1 MRAIPGRMFRALT
14 CLLSIGLLMFSLMT
28 SAMLVVSP
36 KSGMENIPDS
46 SYRAMED
53 YTYSI
58 GVQAYIY
65 GLAPVII
72 QRTEQIYTTTPG
84 PGHAPVNQFGHIDRL
99 ATPNDT
105 IIVTPNSDTIYS
117 IAWLE
122 LGKEPVIMHVPD
134 TAGRYYVM
142 QLLDAYTNNFNSIG
156 RRTTGT
162 KEGDF
167 AITGPGWSGSLPAGV
182 SEVKSPTDTVW
193 VLGRI
198 LVEGQGDLPDAAAI
212 QKQFTLTPLSEYGKP
227 FSYDHKALSDYKKYV
242 SSRDVQKNLTFF
254 EELRVA
260 LKNNPPPK
268 GEEALMAVFDA
279 IGLGD
284 NETPYG
290 SGINPIMADGL
301 GRAIKDGDLIV
312 KSAWKNANGTKTN
325 GWVYPTD
332 IGTYGYDYLT
342 RAAVAEGGLGANVP
356 AEAIY
361 AKAQADENG
370 KPLSGTGKYVMH
382 FARGNLPP
390 VDAFWSLTMYNATT
404 YMLVANP
411 EDRYAIGDRTPGLQ
425 YNPDGSLDIYIQH
438 DSPAGEEPNWLPS
451 PADNFYLILR
461 MYQPGQEILK
471 GKYQI
476 PTVKEV

>member
-1 MRAIPGRMFRALT
+1 
-14 CLLSIGLLMFSLMT
+14 
-28 SAMLVVSP
+28 
-36 KSGMENIPDS
+36 
-46 SYRAMED
+46 
-53 YTYSI
+53 
-58 GVQAYIY
+58 
-65 GLAPVII
+65 
-72 QRTEQIYTTTPG
+72 
-84 PGHAPVNQFGHIDRL
+84 
-99 ATPNDT
+99 
-105 IIVTPNSDTIYS
+105 
-117 IAWLE
+117 
-122 LGKEPVIMHVPD
+122 
-134 TAGRYYVM
+134 
-142 QLLDAYTNNFNSIG
+142 
-156 RRTTGT
+156 
-162 KEGDF
+162 
-167 AITGPGWSGSLPAGV
+167 
-182 SEVKSPTDTVW
+182 
-193 VLGRI
+193 
-198 LVEGQGDLPDAAAI
+198 
-212 QKQFTLTPLSEYGKP
+212 
-227 FSYDHKALSDYKKYV
+227 
-242 SSRDVQKNLTFF
+242 
-254 EELRVA
+254 
-260 LKNNPPPK
+260 
-268 GEEALMAVFDA
+268 MAVFDA

-361 AKAQADENG
+361 AKAQADDND

-411 EDRYAIGDRTPGLQ
+411 EGRYAIGDRTPGLQ

-438 DSPAGEEPNWLPS
+438 DSPAGKEPNWLPS